1 MQTLFFVLIILAS
14 VLLSFFVLIQ
24 NPKGGGLSS
33 GFAGGSNIMGVKRT
47 GDFLEKGT
55 WGLVIAIMFFCIAIN
70 ILGPSQSGSVSGL
83 GSQIEAPAQANP
95 ALNLN
100 NSQAAPQQQTT
111 PAPAQQAPA
120 APADSSK

>member
-1 MQTLFFVLIILAS
+1 MQTILIVLIILAS

-33 GFAGGSNIMGVKRT
+33 GFAGGTNIMGVKRT

-55 WGLVIAIMFFCIAIN
+55 WVLVIAIMVFCLAMN
-70 ILGPSQSGSVSGL
+70 VLGPAQGGATKGGL
-83 GSQIEAPAQANP
+83 GSQIDVPAQANP

-100 NSQAAPQQQTT
+100 NTQQT
-111 PAPAQQAPA
+111 APATQTAPPA
-120 APADSSK
+120 EATTNAADSTK